1 MRGGRLRTVLGAVA
15 LLAGVMGLLL
25 NEWRIGRLDRGVAS
39 LNGLTVDA
47 DPSAADLPANRPL
60 RLAGRATAGAVLADP
75 VLPVRVQ
82 ALRLDRIVEMYQH
95 EVREGPLEDRTMRP
109 RRIWSERLM
118 DSSRFANRSPVN
130 PSHMPISSL
139 RQRAEDARLG
149 RLDLPPEA
157 IDALPASRS
166 VAPER
171 PGPVTIAGTV
181 FQRTGDGYQ
190 SGDPDASPAIGD
202 VRIRIAAAPAGPIT
216 VIGAVADGRIVP
228 WKAPGGLPLLLAAEG
243 ELSVQQMTR
252 AAVRTALPGLWQGRL
267 GGGAVGLFGLLLL
280 WPRRGAPA
288 PRLVGLCGRHP
299 IGGPAVAALLMV
311 AASAA
316 LGWAL
321 FRNPLL
327 WP

>member
-1 MRGGRLRTVLGAVA
+1 MRRLRPILGVLA
-15 LLAGVMGLLL
+15 LVIGLAGLAF
-25 NEWRIGRLDRGVAS
+25 NEWRIGRLDRGMAS
-39 LNGLTVDA
+39 LRGEAIDA
-47 DPSAADLPANRPL
+47 DPSAADLPAGRPL
-60 RLAGRATAGAVLADP
+60 RLSGHAVTATVLADP
-75 VLPVRVQ
+75 LLPVRAQ
-82 ALRLDRIVEMYQH
+82 ALRLDRVAEMFQH
-95 EVREGPLEDRTMRP
+95 EVREGLLVDRTMHP

-228 WKAPGGLPLLLAAEG
+228 WKAPGGVPLLLAAEG
-243 ELSVQQMTR
+243 ELSVEQMTR

-280 WPRRGAPA
+280 WPKRSAPT
-288 PRLVGLCGRHP
+288 PRLVALCGRHP